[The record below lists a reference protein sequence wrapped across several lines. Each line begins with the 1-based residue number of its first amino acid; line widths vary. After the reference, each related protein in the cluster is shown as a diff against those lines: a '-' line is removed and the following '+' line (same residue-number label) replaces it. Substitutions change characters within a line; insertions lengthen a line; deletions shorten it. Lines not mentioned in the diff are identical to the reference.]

1 MPGRKGKAMPAE
13 LNTLQKITKESYNL
27 TGPTEDVDGWK
38 LIKWFPRVKF
48 YMKGN
53 DVIVGVRGTKTAEDV
68 SVWPTIPLNTLGNT
82 NIYKEVESQI
92 NEFKK
97 EYPEK
102 MYYAV
107 GHSLGGALIDVLLRK
122 GLIKE
127 ATSYNPAIQYNDIN
141 GGLPNRRIYYGSDP
155 LYKLMGWWDKKSE
168 YRPKDEFSQ
177 FLDKIYNITGIT
189 SSLSTSIA
197 SHALSN
203 FRGGMMGKKPH
214 FKVSEFMPKIGFRPG
229 MDDRR
234 RMELAHEFEQS
245 ECPVCLEK
253 EQYPFTRRAVH
264 IGSCGHWVHKKPCYN
279 YLPGFPEYFATMS
292 PTRVVD
298 LGTKKCPLCRISGF
312 GKPKRKGNG
321 LCQSL
326 FETAYE
332 EPERPQMVTRRFSDD
347 EAIHRTEEYPSIILP
362 KKKSLKKK
370 FLEYCDREHKKDMGE
385 IINPAYFEN
394 IQNKRKGFGK
404 KTYKGIEMEEQKVTE
419 IRGSGNWA
427 RLTNEL
433 ADGNIDLIDRTNLP
447 GILNQIKQ
455 LSKQGIKKE
464 AGVEPKKKLLFEE
477 MQSYYNQK
485 KQLPFFEQHYFLVGQ
500 PFQKSIAE
508 RLNRVETPLDVQQLL
523 QHVRSIKTKNASE
536 AKEREKEYER
546 KKTSNG
552 SQGLPNVN
560 TNPLLLPGMD
570 FNLGFGKP
578 KCKKCGLPK

>member
-1 MPGRKGKAMPAE
+1 MYGRKGKAMPAE

-48 YMKGN
+48 YMKGD

-203 FRGGMMGKKPH
+203 FRG
-214 FKVSEFMPKIGFRPG
+214 
-229 MDDRR
+229 
-234 RMELAHEFEQS
+234 
-245 ECPVCLEK
+245 
-253 EQYPFTRRAVH
+253 
-264 IGSCGHWVHKKPCYN
+264 
-279 YLPGFPEYFATMS
+279 
-292 PTRVVD
+292 
-298 LGTKKCPLCRISGF
+298 
-312 GKPKRKGNG
+312 KG
-321 LCQSL
+321 
-326 FETAYE
+326 
-332 EPERPQMVTRRFSDD
+332 R
-347 EAIHRTEEYPSIILP
+347 
-362 KKKSLKKK
+362 
-370 FLEYCDREHKKDMGE
+370 GE
-385 IINPAYFEN
+385 
-394 IQNKRKGFGK
+394 
-404 KTYKGIEMEEQKVTE
+404 
-419 IRGSGNWA
+419 
-427 RLTNEL
+427 
-433 ADGNIDLIDRTNLP
+433 
-447 GILNQIKQ
+447 
-455 LSKQGIKKE
+455 
-464 AGVEPKKKLLFEE
+464 
-477 MQSYYNQK
+477 
-485 KQLPFFEQHYFLVGQ
+485 
-500 PFQKSIAE
+500 
-508 RLNRVETPLDVQQLL
+508 
-523 QHVRSIKTKNASE
+523 SIKS
-536 AKEREKEYER
+536 
-546 KKTSNG
+546 
-552 SQGLPNVN
+552 
-560 TNPLLLPGMD
+560 
-570 FNLGFGKP
+570 